1 MTDRVFEILGFKTMR
16 SRLADKCLSAKGAE
30 LAEDLKPEKTIK
42 GAKRLLAE
50 TLEAESITISVAS
63 HPLIGF
69 SDVTP
74 ELKRLKSQA
83 GLNCAELLRVTQ
95 LLKAARRA
103 SKGIKPDDDG
113 RLVLL
118 PEMAESLYY
127 DDTIISRI
135 DDAIISEEEV
145 SDYASPELRNIRR
158 RKAAENQAVRDKLS
172 AVIRSREL
180 SKYLQDAI
188 ITMRDGRFVV
198 PVKSEYRGY
207 IKGLVHGESSSGATV
222 FIEPI
227 GVVDANNKLRELEN
241 EERREVE
248 RILMQLSDML
258 RPFVEDIEYDL
269 EIMAYLDLVFA
280 KAALG
285 LEYEGTAADLTE
297 SGRLFIHNGRH
308 PLIDP
313 KKVIP
318 VSMEIGAENTAMII
332 TGPNTGGK
340 TVTLKLAGLF
350 ALMSQSGMY
359 IPAERSELPVFN
371 GVYADIGD
379 EQSIEQSLSTFSAHM
394 RNIVFILRRA
404 KKGSL
409 VLLDELGAGTDP
421 EEGAALALAIL
432 KELHERGIKVLA
444 TTHYSE
450 LKAYAL
456 TTPGFINA
464 SMEFDTKSLMP
475 TFKLIMGVAGA
486 SNAFY
491 ISKKLGLRREIIDS
505 AKKFMDEERLQFD
518 SLLLEAQ
525 KERDKAN
532 RELKKAFEM
541 QQHAKEIDAKAKQLE
556 KELEQKRERELEKAH
571 KQAMEI
577 VSKAQEETE
586 QIISDVKK
594 IRKMSESDT
603 TRAVEKARKS
613 LSGKKEN
620 LRRQE
625 RPKKK
630 APAEAVNPSGILEG
644 DTVHVNS
651 INADATVVKPPDA
664 KGNVL
669 VQAGIITLNV
679 KVSDL
684 SKITGKQK
692 KKVMRTAKVN
702 LTRKTVYQSINL
714 HGYNVEEGL
723 LELDRYLD
731 DAFLAGLKEVTI
743 NHGKGTGV
751 LRSAVQRYLRTH
763 PHVDKFRQG
772 KYGEGEEGVTVV
784 TLK

>member
-16 SRLADKCLSAKGAE
+16 SRLAAKCLSKKGAE
-30 LAEDLKPEKTIK
+30 LAEALKPEKTIK
-42 GAKRLLAE
+42 AAKRLLAE
-50 TLEAESITISVAS
+50 TLEAESITISVAA
-63 HPLIGF
+63 HPLISF
-69 SDVTP
+69 ADITP
-74 ELKRLKSQA
+74 EITRLKSHA
-83 GLNCAELLRVTQ
+83 GLNCAELLRVVQ

-103 SKGIKPDDDG
+103 NKGIREDDEG
-113 RLVLL
+113 RIKLL
-118 PEMAESLYY
+118 PELAEGLYY
-127 DDTIISRI
+127 DDDIISRI

-145 SDYASPELRNIRR
+145 SDFASPELRGIRR
-158 RKAAENQAVRDKLS
+158 RKAAENQAVRDKLTS
-172 AVIRSREL
+172 VIRSREL

-198 PVKSEYRGY
+198 PVKQEYRGY
-207 IKGLVHGESSSGATV
+207 IKGLVHGESASGATV
-222 FIEPI
+222 FIEPM
-227 GVVDANNKLRELEN
+227 GVVDANNKLRQLED
-241 EERREVE
+241 EERREIDRV
-248 RILMQLSDML
+248 LMQLSDML

-285 LEYEGTAADLTE
+285 LDYGGTAADLTE
-297 SGRLFIHNGRH
+297 SGRMFINNGRH
-308 PLIDP
+308 PLIDHD
-313 KKVIP
+313 KVIP
-318 VSMEIGAENTAMII
+318 VSMEISADDTAMII

-404 KKGSL
+404 KRGSL

-456 TTPGFINA
+456 TTPGFVNA

-491 ISKKLGLRREIIDS
+491 ISKKLGLRREIIES

-525 KERDKAN
+525 KERDRAN
-532 RELKKAFEM
+532 RELQKAYEM
-541 QQHAKEIDAKAKQLE
+541 QQNAKEINEKAKKLE
-556 KELEQKRERELEKAH
+556 KELQQKRERELEKAH

-625 RPKKK
+625 LPKKK
-630 APAEAVNPSGILEG
+630 ARAEAINPNGILEG

-651 INADATVVKPPDA
+651 INADATVIKPPDA
-664 KGNVL
+664 KGNVV
-669 VQAGIITLNV
+669 VQAGIITMTV
-679 KVSDL
+679 KASDL
-684 SKITGKQK
+684 SKVTGKEK
-692 KKVMRTAKVN
+692 KKVMRTARVS
-702 LTRKTVYQSINL
+702 LSRKTVGMSLNL
-714 HGYNVEEGL
+714 HGYDVEEAL
-723 LELDRYLD
+723 IELDRYLD

-751 LRSAVQRYLRTH
+751 LRSSVQRYMRHH
-763 PHVDKFRQG
+763 PHVDKFRPG
-772 KYGEGEEGVTVV
+772 KYGEGEEGVTIV

>member
-1 MTDRVFEILGFKTMR
+1 
-16 SRLADKCLSAKGAE
+16 
-30 LAEDLKPEKTIK
+30 
-42 GAKRLLAE
+42 
-50 TLEAESITISVAS
+50 
-63 HPLIGF
+63 
-69 SDVTP
+69 
-74 ELKRLKSQA
+74 
-83 GLNCAELLRVTQ
+83 
-95 LLKAARRA
+95 
-103 SKGIKPDDDG
+103 
-113 RLVLL
+113 
-118 PEMAESLYY
+118 
-127 DDTIISRI
+127 
-135 DDAIISEEEV
+135 
-145 SDYASPELRNIRR
+145 
-158 RKAAENQAVRDKLS
+158 
-172 AVIRSREL
+172 
-180 SKYLQDAI
+180 
-188 ITMRDGRFVV
+188 
-198 PVKSEYRGY
+198 
-207 IKGLVHGESSSGATV
+207 
-222 FIEPI
+222 
-227 GVVDANNKLRELEN
+227 
-241 EERREVE
+241 
-248 RILMQLSDML
+248 
-258 RPFVEDIEYDL
+258 
-269 EIMAYLDLVFA
+269 
-280 KAALG
+280 
-285 LEYEGTAADLTE
+285 
-297 SGRLFIHNGRH
+297 
-308 PLIDP
+308 
-313 KKVIP
+313 
-318 VSMEIGAENTAMII
+318 
-332 TGPNTGGK
+332 
-340 TVTLKLAGLF
+340 
-350 ALMSQSGMY
+350 
-359 IPAERSELPVFN
+359 
-371 GVYADIGD
+371 
-379 EQSIEQSLSTFSAHM
+379 
-394 RNIVFILRRA
+394 
-404 KKGSL
+404 
-409 VLLDELGAGTDP
+409 
-421 EEGAALALAIL
+421 AIL

-625 RPKKK
+625 LPKKK